1 MVPRSDMAL
10 AGRRR
15 GTGTAVR
22 VGVDARGARPCE
34 VSVRLFTK
42 ASAKAN
48 KAKGERPKMS
58 DTMHVTVCAHTVR
71 LLRVVRYVPA
81 VRTVEAIEVA
91 HHIGDLLPCGG

>member
-10 AGRRR
+10 AG
-15 GTGTAVR
+15 
-22 VGVDARGARPCE
+22 GVAPEPRSESASTLAAHGPCE

-42 ASAKAN
+42 ASAKA
-48 KAKGERPKMS
+48 KKGKRRE
-58 DTMHVTVCAHTVR
+58 TVCAHTVR

-91 HHIGDLLPCGG
+91 HHIGGLLPCGG